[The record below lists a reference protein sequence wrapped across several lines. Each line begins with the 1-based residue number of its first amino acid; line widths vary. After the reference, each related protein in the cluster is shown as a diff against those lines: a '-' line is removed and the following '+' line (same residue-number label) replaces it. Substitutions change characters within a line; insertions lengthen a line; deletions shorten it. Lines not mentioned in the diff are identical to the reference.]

1 MELKDTVENMCSD
14 DYRERLAAE
23 YNQLKIRYKKLKTFC
38 CRIEAA
44 EMTGTE
50 GPEHSCPLH
59 LLQKQ
64 LRIMGQY
71 LHVLEV
77 RMNIEGPKQ

>member
-1 MELKDTVENMCSD
+1 MELKDTVEAMCSE
-14 DYRERLAAE
+14 DYKERMAAE
-23 YNQLKIRYKKLKTFC
+23 HAQLKSRYKKLKAFTSK
-38 CRIEAA
+38 IEAA
-44 EMTGTE
+44 EMTGQE
-50 GPEHSCPLH
+50 APVHDCPLR

-77 RMNIEGPKQ
+77 RANIEGVEL

>member
-14 DYRERLAAE
+14 DYKERMTAE
-23 YNQLKIRYKKLKTFC
+23 YHQLKIRYYRLKDYC
-38 CRIEAA
+38 CKIEAA

-50 GPEHSCPLH
+50 GPAHDCPLH

-71 LHVLEV
+71 LPVLEV